1 MWNSKW
7 FARKFFVAI
16 FLATLEPNSA
26 IRERLQLM
34 VNEPELNYDGLYEV
48 QVSRNSTKA
57 LSVSVFPRVDTNSL
71 S

>member
-1 MWNSKW
+1 M
-7 FARKFFVAI
+7 KFRSHFSFV
-16 FLATLEPNSA
+16 PS
-26 IRERLQLM
+26 ERQEQILNMLF
-34 VNEPELNYDGLYEV
+34 NEMDQDDVIAEAELNDDGLYEV